1 MSIRCPFLASYW
13 HTPKRLSEAAQ
24 CLAGSLANLLCNQSM
39 SINQYL
45 SIYLILYT
53 YIYIRVYIYIYI
65 MCIYIYTY
73 IYICMSIS
81 SIYLNLVGI
90 LCPWSM
96 SSLGPI
102 EGNLL
107 NHGPDFTHPGGRCR
121 FLSQPLSANH
131 NYHNLTIM
139 RNVQNLGTNGC
150 PYHITLHGWFSQM
163 SFHLYSLQAKI

>member
-1 MSIRCPFLASYW
+1 MAIRIAKRDDNPLKDVHPMSRNLAFW

-45 SIYLILYT
+45 SIYLI
-53 YIYIRVYIYIYI
+53 IYIYI
-65 MCIYIYTY
+65 ILYIRIYIY
-73 IYICMSIS
+73 MSIS
-81 SIYLNLVGI
+81 SIYLNLMGI

-131 NYHNLTIM
+131 NYHNLTTM

-150 PYHITLHGWFSQM
+150 PYHITLHAQM

>member
-1 MSIRCPFLASYW
+1 MPGRISGQFALQSVYVYKSI
-13 HTPKRLSEAAQ
+13 
-24 CLAGSLANLLCNQSM
+24 
-39 SINQYL
+39 
-45 SIYLILYT
+45 SIYISDNL
-53 YIYIRVYIYIYI
+53 YIYIILYIRIYIY
-65 MCIYIYTY
+65 
-73 IYICMSIS
+73 MSIS
-81 SIYLNLVGI
+81 SIYLNLMGI

-131 NYHNLTIM
+131 NYHNLTTM

-150 PYHITLHGWFSQM
+150 PYHITLHAQM

>member
-1 MSIRCPFLASYW
+1 MSISGILLA
-13 HTPKRLSEAAQ
+13 HPKTPLG
-24 CLAGSLANLLCNQSM
+24 GSAMPGRISGQFALQSVYVYK
-39 SINQYL
+39 SI
-45 SIYLILYT
+45 SIYISDTL
-53 YIYIRVYIYIYI
+53 YIYIYI
-65 MCIYIYTY
+65 YTCIYIHIYYVY
-73 IYICMSIS
+73 IYIRIYIYISMSIS